1 MEKERTTHENM
12 YYIAGR
18 SEGFFDIRLST
29 LEDAEPSEIE
39 SYNEGLLDGK
49 EKRESLDKK
58 GEVKRRINKIQYI
71 KMMARDMALGKLR
84 YNITNT
90 MLSDENKEI
99 FDIGFEEGER
109 QVIDTLKPAK
119 VQRR

>member
-12 YYIAGR
+12 YYITGR